1 MATPVREDEGTI
13 TGVGGVELY
22 WRSWTPTAAPPKG
35 LVVLVHGMGEHCGRY
50 DHVADA
56 LLARGYAVAAHDH
69 RGHGRSGGKRSF
81 IDRMDNLVADIG
93 TAFDRARAAV
103 PDVPVV
109 MVGHSMGGLSS
120 ALWAVDNQDRLAG
133 LVLSGPLAAMD
144 QANAVTKAVARAL
157 SAAVPTMGMVAVESD
172 ALSHDPTVGEDYRQ
186 DPLVFSG
193 KLPARTAA
201 ELMTAVDAV
210 QRRAPEL
217 RLPLLILH
225 GELDTLAPPRGSQE
239 LFEKAVST
247 DKHRTVYDGMYHEIF
262 NEVDREKVLAE
273 LTAWIDAHMV

>member
-1 MATPVREDEGTI
+1 MATPVREDDGTL

-22 WRSWTPTAAPPKG
+22 WRSWTPTEAPPKG

-69 RGHGRSGGKRSF
+69 RGHGRSGGRRSY

-93 TAFDRARAAV
+93 TAFDRARATV
-103 PDVPVV
+103 PDVPAV

-157 SAAVPTMGMVAVESD
+157 SATVPTLGMVAVDAS
-172 ALSHDPTVGEDYRQ
+172 ALSHDPTVGEDYRA

-201 ELMTAVDAV
+201 ELMGAVDAV
-210 QRRAPEL
+210 QHRAPEL
-217 RLPLLILH
+217 RLPLLIMH

-239 LFEKAVST
+239 LFDKAVSA

-262 NEVDREKVLAE
+262 NEVDRARVLGE
-273 LTAWIDAHMV
+273 LTDWVDAHMV